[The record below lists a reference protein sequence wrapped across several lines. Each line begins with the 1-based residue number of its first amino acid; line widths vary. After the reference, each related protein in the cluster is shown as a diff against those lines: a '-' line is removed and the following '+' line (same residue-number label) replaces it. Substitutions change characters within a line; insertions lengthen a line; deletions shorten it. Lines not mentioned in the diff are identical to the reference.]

1 MSLCVYHSDVTDSS
15 VPAAEVT
22 GSLVLAA
29 MTTVASVA
37 AGDAPAVAAARSEVS
52 PEGSHPP
59 LDFVT
64 THASAGPP
72 PPTGAAR
79 GPTGWGFVSLINRL
93 DGTCSG
99 GLSISSHDQGRM
111 QAEEVRQAPIG
122 IRAYY
127 SSMLASMLLYS

>member
-1 MSLCVYHSDVTDSS
+1 MKLAKTAAHSKISC
-15 VPAAEVT
+15 
-22 GSLVLAA
+22 
-29 MTTVASVA
+29 
-37 AGDAPAVAAARSEVS
+37 
-52 PEGSHPP
+52 EGGQPP
-59 LDFVT
+59 PSDLVT
-64 THASAGPP
+64 THVSAGPP
-72 PPTGAAR
+72 APTGAAR

-127 SSMLASMLLYS
+127 SSMRAYYSSMLASMRAYNSSMCAYYSAMRAYYSSMLASMLLYS